1 MNLQRPVGDILF
13 DEVGNT
19 FVGVVAAGCAH
30 LAGKADRQH
39 PGRLVLAGQERA
51 QLRRGEEVL
60 NHRDVGDVI
69 AQCVDDLAVLGFV
82 GLLESGIV
90 DEGGDKKII
99 RTRFVKR
106 LGHLAGGDTRR
117 SVVRQDRQRVPL

>member
-1 MNLQRPVGDILF
+1 MF
-13 DEVGNT
+13 DEVGDT
-19 FVGVVAAGCAH
+19 FVGVVAAGCTH

-39 PGRLVLAGQERA
+39 PGRLVLAGQEWA

-69 AQCVDDLAVLGFV
+69 LECFDDLAVLGFV

-90 DEGGDKKII
+90 DEGGDQEII
-99 RTRFVKR
+99 
-106 LGHLAGGDTRR
+106 
-117 SVVRQDRQRVPL
+117 